1 MRCGIVLAAALMA
14 TPFTAISLSVL
25 SATSAHAEDWCGFS
39 ARPGAIV
46 QCGYSSLEG
55 CENTIGK
62 GAMCF
67 VNPYVAINDRRPTPV
82 SRHPKVPA

>member
-1 MRCGIVLAAALMA
+1 MRCGIVLAAVLMA
-14 TPFTAISLSVL
+14 TPFTAM

-39 ARPGAIV
+39 ARPNAIV

-67 VNPYVAINDRRPTPV
+67 VNPYVAINDKRTKALDGLTPTA
-82 SRHPKVPA
+82 RKG

>member
-1 MRCGIVLAAALMA
+1 MRCGIVLAAALAA
-14 TPFTAISLSVL
+14 TPFTVM

-39 ARPGAIV
+39 ARPNAIV
-46 QCGYSSLEG
+46 QCGYTSLEG

-67 VNPYVAINDRRPTPV
+67 VNPYVALNDKRSLPAESLTPPARRG
-82 SRHPKVPA
+82 

>member
-1 MRCGIVLAAALMA
+1 MRCRIVLAAALAA
-14 TPFTAISLSVL
+14 TPFTAM

-39 ARPGAIV
+39 ARPNAIV
-46 QCGYSSLEG
+46 QCGYTSLEG

-67 VNPYVAINDRRPTPV
+67 VNPYVAINERRSSPNDGLT
-82 SRHPKVPA
+82 STARKG

>member
-1 MRCGIVLAAALMA
+1 MRYGIVLAAALAA
-14 TPFTAISLSVL
+14 TPFTAM
-25 SATSAHAEDWCGFS
+25 SATGAHAQDWCGFS
-39 ARPGAIV
+39 ARPNAIV

-67 VNPYVAINDRRPTPV
+67 VNPYVAINEKRTTPADGLTGTA
-82 SRHPKVPA
+82 RKG

>member
-1 MRCGIVLAAALMA
+1 MRCGIVLAAVLMA
-14 TPFTAISLSVL
+14 TPFTAM
-25 SATSAHAEDWCGFS
+25 SATRAHAEDWCGFS
-39 ARPGAIV
+39 ARPNAIV

-67 VNPYVAINDRRPTPV
+67 LNPYVAINDKHTSPADSLTP
-82 SRHPKVPA
+82 PPDKG

>member
-1 MRCGIVLAAALMA
+1 MRCGIVLAAVLMA
-14 TPFTAISLSVL
+14 TPFTAMST
-25 SATSAHAEDWCGFS
+25 TSARAEDWCGFS
-39 ARPGAIV
+39 ARPNAIV

-67 VNPYVAINDRRPTPV
+67 VNPYVAINDRRFGPADSLTPAP
-82 SRHPKVPA
+82 RRG

>member
-14 TPFTAISLSVL
+14 APLTVT
-25 SATSAHAEDWCGFS
+25 SATGAQAQEWCGF
-39 ARPGAIV
+39 AAGPRPMV

-62 GAMCF
+62 GATCF
-67 VNPYVAINDRRPTPV
+67 VNPSVALDERRSMSPLA
-82 SRHPKVPA
+82 PKPSLGQKG

>member
-1 MRCGIVLAAALMA
+1 MRCGIVLAAALTA
-14 TPFTAISLSVL
+14 TPFTAM

-39 ARPGAIV
+39 ARPNAIV

-67 VNPYVAINDRRPTPV
+67 VNPYVAINDRRTPSDSV
-82 SRHPKVPA
+82 RPAARKG

>member
-1 MRCGIVLAAALMA
+1 MRYGIVLAAALTVA
-14 TPFTAISLSVL
+14 PLTAM
-25 SATSAHAEDWCGFS
+25 SATSAHAADWCGFS
-39 ARPGAIV
+39 ARPNAIV

-67 VNPYVAINDRRPTPV
+67 VNPYVAINEKRNAPV
-82 SRHPKVPA
+82 DGVTATARKG

>member
-1 MRCGIVLAAALMA
+1 MRCGIVLAVALMA
-14 TPFTAISLSVL
+14 TPLSAM

-39 ARPGAIV
+39 ARPNAIV

-67 VNPYVAINDRRPTPV
+67 VNPYVAINDRRTAPDSV
-82 SRHPKVPA
+82 RPAAHAG

>member
-1 MRCGIVLAAALMA
+1 MRCGIVVAAALMA
-14 TPFTAISLSVL
+14 APFTAT

-39 ARPGAIV
+39 ARPNAIV

-67 VNPYVAINDRRPTPV
+67 VNPYVAINDRRNAPADGLTPTA
-82 SRHPKVPA
+82 REG